1 MKIDLIVQV
10 QNLFNR
16 TNFAVVNNIFP
27 ADPNFAL
34 PGGGNLLN
42 GPYNVHGFAPTSV
55 SQLSQP
61 LAFTSAYPPRYISI
75 GLKLA
80 F

>member
-1 MKIDLIVQV
+1 MDVIAQA
-10 QNLFNR
+10 QNLLNR
-16 TNFAVVNNIFP
+16 TNFAAVNNIFP
-27 ADPNFAL
+27 ANPNFTL
-34 PGGGNLLN
+34 PNGGNLLN
-42 GPYNVHGFAPTSV
+42 GPYNVQGFAPTTV

-61 LAFTSAYPPRYISI
+61 LAFTSAYPPRYISV